1 MSSRSVTPRVEYQLK
16 NYPTLRD
23 SDKELLLAIWS
34 QEGFHLSDTQ
44 RAAFMRTTPAESI
57 TRSRRALRDAYP
69 DSKQADK
76 ARYTRMVEEQNDHGT
91 HYQRTAE
98 IVKPRTRVEMI
109 DGELVTV
116 LS

>member
-16 NYPTLRD
+16 NYPALHD

-57 TRSRRALRDAYP
+57 TRAARLLRHKYP
-69 DSKQADK
+69 ATEQVTE
-76 ARYTRMVEEQNDHGT
+76 ARYKRFVEERSDNG
-91 HYQRTAE
+91 
-98 IVKPRTRVEMI
+98 EMI
-109 DGELVTV
+109 VV
-116 LS
+116 FK